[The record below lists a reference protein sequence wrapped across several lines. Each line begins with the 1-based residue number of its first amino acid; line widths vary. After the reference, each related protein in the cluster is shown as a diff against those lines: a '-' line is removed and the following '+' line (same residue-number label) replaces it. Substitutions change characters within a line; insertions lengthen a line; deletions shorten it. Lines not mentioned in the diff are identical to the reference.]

1 MKPNIRA
8 IRDKRLKEA
17 NEKAEEAHA
26 KAHEKGKGKGHEK
39 HHDDP
44 PTPVSADLVRPPDG
58 IGIVDTIPPPPV
70 SAEPVVTIV
79 PDNADAVIKDM
90 KDFTWN
96 KKPKKQKKQKKQK
109 KTRRDFDGDS
119 SL

>member
-17 NEKAEEAHA
+17 NEKAHEEAH
-26 KAHEKGKGKGHEK
+26 EKSKGKGHEK

-44 PTPVSADLVRPPDG
+44 P
-58 IGIVDTIPPPPV
+58 PPV
-70 SAEPVVTIV
+70 SVESVVTIV
-79 PDNADAVIKDM
+79 PDNAEDVLESM

-96 KKPKKQKKQKKQK
+96 KKQKKQKKQK
-109 KTRRDFDGDS
+109 KTRRDFDDDI
-119 SL
+119 